1 MTHIESKR
9 ELYLNWHITSIAVLV
24 FAVFF
29 FSLLGGFRFGMLFLF
44 VSSFIF
50 FIVVAKNHSFKFGTI
65 NKIYLAFSIWCTL
78 SLIWAVDRVY
88 CFDVLIPIW
97 SANFLMASI
106 YNYCVTKEKI
116 LRVVSIFIYMG
127 VFLAL
132 LNAIKTPLGA
142 RETYYG
148 GVNVVGFAMLSTL
161 LLTIWMALQKRF
173 IYLVFAPLFLF
184 VIFITASQKV
194 ILSILIVFLIYMGLL
209 FYKRRLKLFFKIAI
223 ISVATVILAAAYFQK
238 LGGLEY
244 AYIRTAATIETLLT
258 GERANWAAGGADGEG
273 LRGDLV
279 KKGID
284 YILQNPILGY
294 GINNYRPLL
303 RNDVGVE
310 TYSHNTPI
318 EIIIG
323 IGVFGMLL
331 YYVIFIILL
340 LKLLRAYKKSKSSDN
355 LYLAACLIAIIV
367 VGQFMQ
373 LYFDAFAHF
382 FLTIAYCHVRCQALT
397 TECTLLNERINPE
410 NYVQNS

>member
-1 MTHIESKR
+1 MTRTEGKR
-9 ELYLNWHITSIAVLV
+9 KLYFNWHLACIAVLV

-44 VSSFIF
+44 ISSFIF
-50 FIVVAKNHSFKFGTI
+50 FLVVAKNGSFKFGTI
-65 NKIYLAFSIWCTL
+65 NKIYLAFTIWCTL
-78 SLIWAVDRVY
+78 SVVWAVDRAY
-88 CFDVLIPIW
+88 CFDVLIPLW

-116 LRVVSIFIYMG
+116 LRVVAISIYVG
-127 VFLAL
+127 VSLAL

-148 GVNVVGFAMLSTL
+148 GVNVLGFAMLSTL
-161 LLTIWMALQKRF
+161 LLTIWMALQKKF

-209 FYKRRLKLFFKIAI
+209 LYKRRIKLFFKIAI
-223 ISVATVILAAAYFQK
+223 ISSIAVAVAAAYFQK
-238 LGGLEY
+238 VGDLEY
-244 AYIRTAATIETLLT
+244 AYIRTAATIETLIT

-279 KKGID
+279 DKGIE
-284 YILQNPILGY
+284 YISQNPILGY

-303 RNDVGVE
+303 KNDVGFE

-318 EIIIG
+318 EIVIG
-323 IGVFGMLL
+323 IGFFGMIL

-340 LKLLRAYKKSKSSDN
+340 LKLLKAYKKSKSSDN
-355 LYLAACLIAIIV
+355 LYLAACLIAIAV

-382 FLTIAYCHVRCQALT
+382 FLAIVYSYVKRQEITDGYKFLKKMQA
-397 TECTLLNERINPE
+397 
-410 NYVQNS
+410 